1 MAGRI
6 SYLGGIV
13 TRGLILDLDAA
24 KRDSYVGTGTAW
36 NDISGNQNNG
46 TLINGPTFNS
56 SNGGSIVFDGSNDYV
71 ETNNTINISS
81 NQSRTIDV
89 WIYLNNSTTRHVLCS
104 WGGFGQ
110 DILCNLEVNQVVGAN
125 TNYPYFAGFNNDA
138 YIAQTI
144 SLNTWTNLTLTYDT
158 GTINSSNGIKMYING
173 LSKSVL
179 FPNGN
184 RILNTTNSKI
194 YIGYEGAGSRN
205 PMNGRVANCKI
216 YNRALSASEILQ
228 NYNATKTRYI

>member
-1 MAGRI
+1 M
-6 SYLGGIV
+6 STVEGGGNIV
-13 TRGLILDLDAA
+13 TDGLVLLLDAA
-24 KRDSYVGTGTAW
+24 NTRSYPGSGTTW
-36 NDISGNQNNG
+36 TDLSRSGNNG
-46 TLINGPTFNS
+46 ILTNGPTFNS
-56 SNGGSIVFDGSNDYV
+56 GNGGSIVFDGSNDYV
-71 ETNNTINISS
+71 ETNNNINISS

-89 WIYLNNSTTRHVLCS
+89 WFYLTNSTARHVLCS
-104 WGGFGQ
+104 WGGLGQ
-110 DILCNLEVNQVVGAN
+110 DILCNLEVNQVIGAN
-125 TNYPYFAGFNNDA
+125 TNYPYFAGFNDDA

-144 SLNTWTNLTLTYDT
+144 SINTWTNLTLTYDT

-216 YNRALSASEILQ
+216 YNRALTTTEISQ
-228 NYNATKTRYI
+228 NFNATRARFGI